1 MITFD
6 IAAKF
11 CKPVESKHEF
21 SSQFRLHVQC
31 VRICEGLTLANHVI
45 RQAAYLNDRSK
56 LKVPISLSIDM
67 ASIDIALKS
76 IQSVFGTAVCF
87 TIDQKRRLEIYWPNT
102 IERPAKN
109 IPNQDHLNALFF
121 MAVRDNN
128 QKRMFSL
135 RSLGANPFAIGP
147 LGKSAHFY
155 NLHSPV
161 VAALLVGMGTPIESA
176 DIKFSL
182 IINDQNHL
190 LTKFLIKQGNHQTN
204 KLA

>member
-11 CKPVESKHEF
+11 AQPVVSKHEF
-21 SSQFRLHVQC
+21 SGQFRLHIKC

-45 RQAAYLNDRSK
+45 RQAAYLNDK
-56 LKVPISLSIDM
+56 ANLKVPLSLSIDIT
-67 ASIDIALKS
+67 SIDIALQS
-76 IQSVFGTAVCF
+76 IQSIFGSAVSF
-87 TIDQKRRLEIYWPNT
+87 TIDQKRRLEIYWPDT
-102 IERPAKN
+102 IKRPDKN

-121 MAVRDNN
+121 MAVRENN

-135 RSLGANPFAIGP
+135 RSLGANPCAIGP

-155 NLHSPV
+155 NLHSPF
-161 VAALLVGMGTPIESA
+161 VAAFLVGMGAPIEAA
-176 DIKFSL
+176 DIKFSQ
-182 IINDQNHL
+182 IMNDQNHL
-190 LTKFLIKQGNHQTN
+190 LTKFLIKQGNQQTN